1 MIYKPEM
8 LSDIVNTQRENGR
21 KTVFT
26 NGCFDILHAG
36 HVKYLKESKSL
47 GDILIVGL
55 NSDNSVKRL
64 KGESRPINTLED
76 RATVIEALRS
86 VDYVCAFDQD
96 TPKELL
102 EKIRPDI
109 LTKGGDYKK
118 EDVVGFELLSSYGGE
133 VRILSFI
140 DGKSTTNIIERAK

>member
-1 MIYKPEM
+1 MIYKPEI
-8 LSDIVNTQRENGR
+8 LSGIVNTQREYGR

-36 HVKYLKESKSL
+36 HIKYLKESKSL

-55 NSDNSVKRL
+55 NSDDSIRRL
-64 KGESRPINTLED
+64 KGETRPINTLED
-76 RATVIEALRS
+76 RATVIEALKC
-86 VDYVCAFDQD
+86 VDYVCSFDED
-96 TPKELL
+96 TPKALL

-133 VRILSFI
+133 VRILSFV